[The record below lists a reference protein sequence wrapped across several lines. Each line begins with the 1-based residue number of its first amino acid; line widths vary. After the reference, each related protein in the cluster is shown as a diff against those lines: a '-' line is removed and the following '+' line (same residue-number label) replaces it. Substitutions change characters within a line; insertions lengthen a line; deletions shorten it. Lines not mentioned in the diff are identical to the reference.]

1 MSEIDFS
8 QVITAEAKAE
18 AATAEALAARKAECR
33 MRIHD
38 VADQIAQ
45 INLAAAAAAGALSAD
60 QMQVYRAGLAWVDAM
75 RAACA
80 SGADWPDLPAGV
92 ADLAARF

>member
-1 MSEIDFS
+1 MSNIDFS
-8 QVITAEAKAE
+8 RIIDAGAKAE
-18 AATAEALAARKAECR
+18 AARAAALVARKADCR
-33 MRIHD
+33 MRIHA

-92 ADLAARF
+92 ASLAAQF

>member
-1 MSEIDFS
+1 MSNIDFS
-8 QVITAEAKAE
+8 QVITATAKAE
-18 AATAEALAARKAECR
+18 AAVAAARDARKAECR
-33 MRIHD
+33 MRIHA

-45 INLAAAAAAGALSAD
+45 INLAAAAAAGALSGD
-60 QMQVYRAGLAWVDAM
+60 QMAVYRAGLAWVEAM

-80 SGADWPDLPAGV
+80 SGADWPGLPAGV

>member
-1 MSEIDFS
+1 MSKIDFS
-8 QVITAEAKAE
+8 QMVTADTKAE
-18 AATAEALAARKAECR
+18 AARAAALAARKAECR
-33 MRIHD
+33 MHIHA

-45 INLAAAAAAGALSAD
+45 INLAAAAAAGALSGD
-60 QMQVYRAGLAWVDAM
+60 QMAVYRAGLAWVDAM